1 MPRPCAV
8 EVNAR
13 GYKIRRKGFCGCHGL
28 APWSLTLAAKKE
40 KAVGTFWGCHGLV
53 PWRLTL
59 AATKYVGKG
68 FADATALRRGAS
80 RSPLQRKSRGTF
92 WGCHG
97 LATWSLTLAA
107 TKSVGKGFVDATALC
122 RGASRSLLTK
132 TSFHVP
138 SIGRDII
145 KASPICRY
153 SKMKL
158 ECTRY
163 LTNVPTIVS
172 TSRAPLRILLSCLS
186 AISHSP
192 IPTAFT
198 ISFTQTLR
206 TRQSDAALQHTCP

>member
-80 RSPLQRKSRGTF
+80 RSPLQRKSCGTF
-92 WGCHG
+92 
-97 LATWSLTLAA
+97 
-107 TKSVGKGFVDATALC
+107 
-122 RGASRSLLTK
+122 
-132 TSFHVP
+132 
-138 SIGRDII
+138 
-145 KASPICRY
+145 
-153 SKMKL
+153 
-158 ECTRY
+158 
-163 LTNVPTIVS
+163 
-172 TSRAPLRILLSCLS
+172 
-186 AISHSP
+186 
-192 IPTAFT
+192 
-198 ISFTQTLR
+198 
-206 TRQSDAALQHTCP
+206 